1 MRTTFFTAIM
11 FSFLTFSA
19 NASEHHIFYS
29 VSVEGHRTVNLNL
42 VSSDIAR
49 DLDFDVDVVISA
61 VEKDSSGTSVYVD
74 RSRHLA
80 SVRCGAPAKVK
91 GNRLQG
97 RFHAFCRRGL
107 EARSL
112 DIRMHVAYVMSCPGL
127 IKSTAISFGEPQKSS
142 CCVDFTV
149 LRRTVF

>member
-11 FSFLTFSA
+11 FSFLTFPA

-61 VEKDSSGTSVYVD
+61 VEKDASGTSIYVD

-91 GNRLQG
+91 V
-97 RFHAFCRRGL
+97 RGTDYKVDSML
-107 EARSL
+107 SAGIDWKHDLWIS
-112 DIRMHVAYVMSCPGL
+112 VCMSPM
-127 IKSTAISFGEPQKSS
+127 S
-142 CCVDFTV
+142 
-149 LRRTVF
+149 